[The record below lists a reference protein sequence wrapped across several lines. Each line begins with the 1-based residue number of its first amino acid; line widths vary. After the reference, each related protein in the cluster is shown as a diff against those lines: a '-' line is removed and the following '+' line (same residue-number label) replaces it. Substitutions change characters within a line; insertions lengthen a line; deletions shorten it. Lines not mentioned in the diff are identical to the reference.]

1 MKKKMSIV
9 DYLGIAIAIIILLF
23 IVVPGVIGIGIRM
36 LIELLYLGV
45 YLVIGFVMIKI
56 IDICLKQPEVK

>member
-56 IDICLKQPEVK
+56 IDICLKVPEVK